1 MINAA
6 RFALTDGPAEVCAA
20 DVTGQIA
27 STIVVAIARTL
38 KRSSK
43 HINKPGASITIIEM
57 SAVRWHEV
65 ANDLTINQEK
75 YVQELLKGKT
85 QRKAYWSAYPHSKK
99 WKHSSV
105 DSQACRLLKKP
116 KVKAR
121 FDELKAKLISL
132 TEEKAIVTA
141 EKILEEI
148 AGIAFDDIGNYLEY
162 KTVKTVVDYDDE
174 TGEPIIGYQTV
185 VELNDSK
192 HVDTKNI
199 SEISIAPN
207 GTLKTKMY
215 ERDKALYK
223 LAEILG
229 LDEISKARQK
239 LAEDKFEHDKDIDNK
254 KVW

>member
-1 MINAA
+1 M
-6 RFALTDGPAEVCAA
+6 
-20 DVTGQIA
+20 
-27 STIVVAIARTL
+27 
-38 KRSSK
+38 
-43 HINKPGASITIIEM
+43 
-57 SAVRWHEV
+57 

-75 YVQELLKGKT
+75 YVQELLKGKS
-85 QRKAYWSAYPHSKK
+85 QRKAYWAAYPNSKK
-99 WKHSSV
+99 WKVNSV
-105 DSQACRLLKKP
+105 DVQASKLYNTP
-116 KVKAR
+116 KVFIRHK
-121 FDELKAKLISL
+121 ELKAKLIER

-162 KTVKTVVDYDDE
+162 KTAKTVVDYDDE
-174 TGEPIIGYQTV
+174 TGEPIIDYKTV
-185 VELNDSK
+185 VELKDSK

-229 LDEISKARQK
+229 LDATSKAKQK
-239 LAEDKFEHDKDIDNK
+239 LAEERFEHEKEMDNK